1 MLIDGRHIADVLL
14 KKTAAE
20 VTVLKQLGVVPK
32 LAVVLVGNDKPSQ
45 KYVKMKKDAAERV
58 GIDFDLVHL
67 PADIDKKTI
76 ISTIK
81 TLQADLTLSGLMIQ
95 LPLPEP
101 LFTTDVLNVIDPD
114 KDVECLTDVNLGKLV
129 MKTNNLTPPTA
140 GSVMHILDELQ
151 VDLKGKNV
159 TIMGT
164 GVLVGKPLAIM
175 MMNKEASVT
184 TCNVYTKNI
193 KEKCLEADIIITG
206 VGKKDILRGD
216 MVKPSAIVIDTGISF
231 EGNKVYGDVHM
242 EEVAPIASHITP
254 TPGGVGP
261 VTVSHLLWNTVLC
274 AKMKRQK

>member
-20 VTVLKQLGVVPK
+20 VTALKQLGVVPK
-32 LAVVLVGNDKPSQ
+32 LAVVLVGEDKPSQ
-45 KYVKMKKDAAERV
+45 KYVKMKRDAAERV
-58 GIDFDLVHL
+58 GIDFTLVRL
-67 PADIDKKTI
+67 PANIDKKTI

-81 TLQADLTLSGLMIQ
+81 NLQEDPTLSGLIIQ

-101 LFTTDVLNVIDPD
+101 LFTTDILNAIDPD
-114 KDVECLTDVNLGKLV
+114 KDVECLTDANLGKLV
-129 MKTNNLTPPTA
+129 MKTNDLTPPTA
-140 GSVMHILDELQ
+140 GSVMHILDELH

-159 TIMGT
+159 TIIGT

-184 TCNVYTKNI
+184 TCNIYTNDI
-193 KEKCLEADIIITG
+193 SEKCLAADIIVTG
-206 VGKKDILRGD
+206 VGKKDLLRGN
-216 MVKPSAIVIDTGISF
+216 MVKPGAIVIDTGISF
-231 EGNKVYGDVHM
+231 EGNKVYGDVNM